1 MTGQARISTAQSS
14 QTAEAL
20 RNKKHYQ
27 RHGFFGEA
35 RTRIFVWYLV
45 LMIFFVGLSI
55 PIFYK
60 VIFYKVD
67 QRVQEDL
74 AQELGVFQEFFN
86 KQTYP
91 EQELTAKKLD
101 HLFQNFLAREIPK
114 QQMYLITFLNG
125 KFYKSSPRALPQAL
139 QQDLNLLNH
148 WAKLTQP
155 LKGHKETRDS
165 NVGSIIYLA
174 EPVTIDG
181 EVQGVFVVAQ
191 ATAKERQVAV
201 EALTIMAG
209 VLLGVLTLSVVLAWI
224 ISGQVLAPLRSLSQT
239 ARSIMTEE
247 NLKQRIPIRGSGELA
262 ELATTFNEIMDRL
275 QEVLN
280 IQRNFIND
288 ASHELRTPLTII
300 QGHLELFGD
309 DPEEQQETIELVID
323 ELERMNCFVEDLILL
338 AKTERPDF
346 LQLETVKVSSLTKE
360 LFAKAQ
366 TLANRNWQLE
376 DQGKGSIVVDQ
387 QRITQAVMNLAQNAT
402 QHTIETDVIALGSA
416 MDQSSVRFW
425 VRDTGEGIAPK
436 DLEHIFERFARASQR
451 RRRSEGAGLGLA
463 IVRAIVHAHGGYVEL
478 VSQLGTGSTFTIVL
492 PLEPLQEISSHES
505 YTNR

>member
-1 MTGQARISTAQSS
+1 MTVQARISTAQSS
-14 QTAEAL
+14 HTAEAV
-20 RNKKHYQ
+20 RHKKLCKW
-27 RHGFFGEA
+27 HGFFGEA
-35 RTRIFVWYLV
+35 RTRIFAWYLA
-45 LMIFFVGLSI
+45 LMIFFVGLSV

-60 VIFYKVD
+60 VVFYKVD

-74 AQELGVFQEFFN
+74 TEELEVFQEFFE
-86 KQTYP
+86 KQADLA
-91 EQELTAKKLD
+91 QELTTQKLD

-114 QQMYLITFLNG
+114 QQMYLITFING
-125 KFYKSSPRALPQAL
+125 KFYKSSPRALPPGL
-139 QQDLNLLNH
+139 QQDLNLFNH

-155 LKGHKETRDS
+155 LKGQKETTDS

-181 EVQGVFVVAQ
+181 QVQGVFVVAQ
-191 ATAKERQVAV
+191 ATAKEHQAAV
-201 EALTIMAG
+201 EALTIIVG
-209 VLLGVLTLSVVLAWI
+209 VLLSVLTLSVVLAWI
-224 ISGQVLAPLRSLSQT
+224 ISGQVLTPLRSLSQT
-239 ARSIMTEE
+239 ARSIITEE
-247 NLKQRIPIRGSGELA
+247 DFEQRIPIRGSGELV

-309 DPEEQQETIELVID
+309 DPKEQKETIELVID

-338 AKTERPDF
+338 AKTERQDF
-346 LQLETVKVSSLTKE
+346 LQLEAVKVSSLMKE

-366 TLANRNWQLE
+366 TLENRNWQLE
-376 DQGKGSIVVDQ
+376 DQSKGSIVIDQ
-387 QRITQAVMNLAQNAT
+387 QRITQAIMNLIQNAT
-402 QHTIETDVIALGSA
+402 QHTIESDMIALGSA

-425 VRDTGEGIAPK
+425 VRDAGEGIAPK
-436 DLEHIFERFARASQR
+436 DLEHIFEGFARAYQS

-478 VSQLGTGSTFTIVL
+478 VSQLGIGSTFTIVL

>member
-14 QTAEAL
+14 QTAGIV
-20 RNKKHYQ
+20 RNKRLSLQ
-27 RHGFFGEA
+27 HGFFGEA
-35 RTRIFVWYLV
+35 RTRIFAWYLV
-45 LMIFFVGLSI
+45 LIIFLVGLSI

-60 VIFYKVD
+60 VVLYRVD
-67 QRVQEDL
+67 QRVRGDL
-74 AQELGVFQEFFN
+74 AQQLEGFQEFFEE
-86 KQTYP
+86 QTSID
-91 EQELTAKKLD
+91 QELTGKKLD
-101 HLFQNFLAREIPK
+101 HLFQNFLAREAPK
-114 QQMYLITFLNG
+114 QQMYLITFLDG
-125 KFYKSSPRALPQAL
+125 KFYKSSPTVLPQWL
-139 QQDLNLLNH
+139 QQDLNLLNR

-155 LKGHKETRDS
+155 LKGQQETADS
-165 NVGSIIYLA
+165 NVGNILYLA
-174 EPVTIDG
+174 EPVIIEG
-181 EVQGVFVVAQ
+181 QVRGVFLAAQ
-191 ATAKERQVAV
+191 ATAKERQAAV
-201 EALTIMAG
+201 EALTIVVG
-209 VLLGVLTLSVVLAWI
+209 VLLSVFASSIVLVWI

-239 ARSIMTEE
+239 ARSLITEA
-247 NLKQRIPIRGSGELA
+247 NLKQRIPVQGSGELA

-300 QGHLELFGD
+300 QGHLELFGN
-309 DPEEQQETIELVID
+309 DPEEQEKTIELVID
-323 ELERMNCFVEDLILL
+323 ELERMNRFVEDLILL

-346 LQLETVKVSSLTKE
+346 LQRETVEVSSLTKE

-376 DQGKGSIVVDQ
+376 DQGKGPIVVDQ
-387 QRITQAVMNLAQNAT
+387 QWITRAIMNLVQNAT
-402 QHTIETDVIALGSA
+402 QHTMKTDMIVLGSA

-425 VRDTGEGIAPK
+425 VRDTGEGIASK
-436 DLEHIFERFARASQR
+436 DLEHIFEGFARASQC

-463 IVRAIVHAHGGYVEL
+463 IVRAIVSAHGGYVEL